1 MISEPVNKSSI
12 RLPIVVLL
20 IPIDGFYSGAG
31 ASSISAR
38 HSHPHQMAPEGTPG
52 AQTALHLLSDP
63 GRRLSSTQVGVI
75 LAGPP
80 PGAGQRGHHLPHSGQ
95 ALRHRFVRR
104 SRRARRERFDGP
116 DFRGRR
122 SDGAVRIERFLLI
135 PTGRRP

>member
-12 RLPIVVLL
+12 RLPIVVPL

-52 AQTALHLLSDP
+52 AETALHLLSDP
-63 GRRLSSTQVGVI
+63 GRQ
-75 LAGPP
+75 
-80 PGAGQRGHHLPHSGQ
+80 
-95 ALRHRFVRR
+95 
-104 SRRARRERFDGP
+104 RARRERFDGP